1 MRKSFYSFL
10 LKLKVL
16 REDSKMV
23 HTIMF
28 KVYNIDY
35 EHIWRGTIVSFIY
48 FTKVFHIIFY

>member
-35 EHIWRGTIVSFIY
+35 ERIWRGTIVSFIY
-48 FTKVFHIIFY
+48 FTKVFHIIF